1 MNLPKT
7 NFHQYPNN
15 RLSKTFW
22 GRVELQN
29 ASSFLFFKKGGAV
42 QNLMHALK
50 YKGIK
55 EIGELLGNLYSMDLL
70 NFNGFDVPDAI
81 VPVPLH
87 PDKLKKRGYNQS
99 EWFGKGL
106 AEGLKIP
113 IITNAL
119 VRNIQT
125 ESQTKKNRWSRW
137 QNVEKVFELI
147 NPEII
152 ENKHIL
158 LVDDVVTTGATL
170 EACSN
175 ELLGQKHVRVSVATL
190 AYAL

>member
-7 NFHQYPNN
+7 NFHQYSDN
-15 RLSKTFW
+15 RLNKTFW
-22 GRVELQN
+22 GRVKLEN
-29 ASSFLFFKKGGAV
+29 ASSFLFFKKGGSV

-55 EIGELLGNLYSMDLL
+55 EVGMLLGNLYASDLL
-70 NFNGFDVPDAI
+70 QWQDFKVPDAV

-87 PDKLKKRGYNQS
+87 PNKQKKRGYNQS

-106 AEGLKIP
+106 ADGLSIP
-113 IITNAL
+113 IVTNAL
-119 VRNIQT
+119 IRKTQT

-137 QNVEKVFELI
+137 QNVESVFELI
-147 NPEII
+147 DGDAM

-170 EACSN
+170 EACAI
-175 ELLGQKHVRVSVATL
+175 ELLSHKDVKVSIATL
-190 AYAL
+190 AFAL